1 MLYVTTRSKRDAY
14 TPHRVLSLTRGEDGG
29 LYIPMRDPEFSDA
42 QLNEL
47 CQKGFN
53 HCVAQILNL
62 QFNTKLTSWDVDFAV
77 GRHPVRLKKLNQ
89 RVVMGELWH
98 NTGWKFSGMV
108 DSLMQCIR
116 KDSTGAVSEDWAV
129 IGVRIAVLFG
139 IYTELNRAGLASTEQ
154 PFDVSVVSGDFSG
167 AMSAWYARK
176 WGLPIGNIVCCC
188 NENNDIWNLFCH
200 GQLRTDSVV
209 KNTDTP
215 DADVAIPE
223 SLERLICAVGG
234 YEAVEDYLFCLRRGL
249 TYYPEEYLL
258 RKMRSGLHISV
269 VSQPRIKQTIPNV
282 YSGTGYVLS
291 PYDALSFAGLLDYR
305 SRTGASAYAV
315 VLSEKAPGCDL
326 RYVAE
331 ALKITTEELKVY
343 FNKQ

>member
-1 MLYVTTRSKRDAY
+1 MLYVTTRSKRDAD
-14 TPHRVLSLTRGEDGG
+14 TPQRILTRARGEDGG
-29 LYIPMRDPEFSDA
+29 LYIPMHEPSFNGD
-42 QLNEL
+42 QLNAI
-47 CQKGFN
+47 CRKGFN
-53 HCVAQILNL
+53 HCVAEILNL

-89 RVVMGELWH
+89 RVIMGELWH
-98 NTGWKFSGMV
+98 NTKWKFSGMV
-108 DSLMQCIR
+108 DSLMQCVSR
-116 KDSTGAVSEDWAV
+116 EVSTPVPTDWAAM
-129 IGVRIAVLFG
+129 GVRIAVLFG
-139 IYTELNRAGLASTEQ
+139 IYTELNRAGLASMEQ
-154 PFDVSVVSGDFSG
+154 PFDVSVVSGDFSA

-176 WGLPIGNIVCCC
+176 WGLPIGNIVCSC

-200 GQLRTDSVV
+200 GQLKMDNVIKR
-209 KNTDTP
+209 TDTP

-249 TYYPEEYLL
+249 AYYPEQYLL
-258 RKMRSGLHISV
+258 RMLRRGLHISV
-269 VSQPRIKQTIPNV
+269 VSQPRIKQTIPNI

-291 PYDALSFAGLLDYR
+291 PYDALAFAGLLDYR
-305 SRTGASAYAV
+305 SRTGANAYAV

-326 RYVAE
+326 QYVAD
-331 ALKITTEELKVY
+331 ALKISTEELKAY